1 MRTTPVRAAT
11 PPRPAATSP
20 GRLRAV
26 GARLVAALLLA
37 GSAAL
42 QIDASLQRWVTA
54 RGALPAFRR
63 DAIES
68 HEYDYDTPTAGWVP
82 LGDAAQRHGIGMILL
97 ALAVVALAVA
107 VGAGGWTGALVT
119 LAVAAPFGLAGV
131 HALWSGIAGAPS
143 PLAGASLLPALLGVA
158 GLVAVAVIR
167 PGRAH
172 ASLLDVVALVLLTAP
187 ALPGY
192 LAAAFLLAPLIH
204 GDTSYD
210 TTPWTETVIGA
221 EVGLAALVLL
231 VAAVAAAVSRDATRP
246 RMRPR
251 SARGGAG
258 GAADPLPLRHEH

>member
-1 MRTTPVRAAT
+1 MTDADRT
-11 PPRPAATSP
+11 PPPLRG
-20 GRLRAV
+20 GRVRAV

-37 GSAAL
+37 ASAAL
-42 QIDASLQRWVTA
+42 QVDASLQRWVTA
-54 RGALPAFRR
+54 RSALPVSRR

-68 HEYDYDTPTAGWVP
+68 HEFDHGTPTAGWVP
-82 LGDAAQRHGIGMILL
+82 IGDAAERHGVGMILL

-119 LAVAAPFGLAGV
+119 LAVAGPFALAGA
-131 HALWSGIAGAPS
+131 HALRSGLAGAPS
-143 PLAGASLLPALLGVA
+143 PLAGVLLLPALLGLA

-172 ASLLDVVALVLLTAP
+172 ASLLDAVALVLLTAP

-192 LAAAFLLAPLIH
+192 LFAAFLIAPLIH

-221 EVGLAALVLL
+221 EVGLGALVLL
-231 VAAVAAAVSRDATRP
+231 VAAAAAALSRGAARP
-246 RMRPR
+246 RMHRR
-251 SARGGAG
+251 SARGGAR
-258 GAADPLPLRHEH
+258 GAADPLPLEDEH